1 MNPLPILA
9 PSAWSALLIRR
20 ATQALALS
28 LVIASL
34 CFAMA
39 RLLPGD
45 MATRIAAGRYGPD
58 LVDNAAA
65 QAVREELGLDRP
77 AWLAWLDWLGQLAQ
91 LDLGVSW
98 VSGERVWDEVAHQ
111 LGATLELS
119 AVALLLAM
127 VIGLPLGAW
136 AGLRAGGWLDRLSM
150 GLAVTLRATP
160 TFMLAV
166 LLMLGLAVHLGV
178 LPVGGDD
185 HAQGVWLPA
194 LTLALGLAAGL
205 ARVTRQAVI
214 AAVALPSHA
223 FMRTKGLSDA
233 QTWRRHDLR
242 HTAVPVV
249 QYLGVQA
256 VFLIEGA
263 MVVESLFAWPGI
275 GHALVH
281 AIFGRDIPMIQGTAL
296 CMGLCVVAF
305 NLMVDAIGQS
315 LDPRT
320 HASSHSHME
329 ASA

>member
-1 MNPLPILA
+1 MSPLPRHA
-9 PSAWSALLIRR
+9 SVWSALLVRR
-20 ATQALALS
+20 ATQAIALS

-34 CFAMA
+34 CFAMV

-45 MATRIAAGRYGPD
+45 MATRIAAGRHGAD

-65 QAVREELGLDRP
+65 QAVREELGLDQP
-77 AWLAWLDWLGQLAQ
+77 AWLAWLDWLGQLAR
-91 LDLGVSW
+91 LDLGASW

-119 AVALLLAM
+119 VVALLLAM
-127 VIGLPLGAW
+127 LIGVPLGAW
-136 AGLRAGGWLDRLSM
+136 AGWRAGGWLDRLSM
-150 GLAVTLRATP
+150 ALAVTLRATP
-160 TFMLAV
+160 TFLLAV

-178 LPVGGDD
+178 LPVGGGSDA
-185 HAQGVWLPA
+185 HSQGVWLPA

-214 AAVALPSHA
+214 AAVHLPSHG

-233 QTWRRHDLR
+233 QAWWRHALR
-242 HTAVPVV
+242 HAAVPVV

-263 MVVESLFAWPGI
+263 VVVESLFAWPGI

-281 AIFGRDIPMIQGTAL
+281 AIFGRDIPMVQGTAL

-305 NLMVDAIGQS
+305 NLLMDAIGQG
-315 LDPRT
+315 LDPRLP
-320 HASSHSHME
+320 AG